1 VHQGGAAN
9 AISFFWDGDDLLN
22 DYIGGGVSVRYDVLD
37 GEVFGHK
44 GGANRYLYVPDPLGS
59 VNHLLD
65 TSQTIAGTYVYWP
78 YGEVVTH
85 TGASTPMQ
93 FLGARGYETQIVNRI
108 HTGLR
113 YYRPDLSRFACGVG
127 LPGAGGGGG
136 EMGDPLP
143 PSNPCRDGWLHRWAT
158 VWECLE
164 PGMGTT
170 CEGCSVLTPGRVP
183 EDDPCRDPGI
193 AHPQGRTCYC
203 PTVLGQTPGREA
215 EGVGNQVAAVNEA
228 QWGCGAK
235 LEVRRLPSGP
245 TKRVLRVDAGPYG
258 PDGNP
263 RRNYIDL
270 HRAVFGVPPGGRWEV
285 CVRAVKTTP
294 GQAGPDIDGRLS
306 PCPKGYGR

>member
-1 VHQGGAAN
+1 
-9 AISFFWDGDDLLN
+9 
-22 DYIGGGVSVRYDVLD
+22 
-37 GEVFGHK
+37 
-44 GGANRYLYVPDPLGS
+44 
-59 VNHLLD
+59 
-65 TSQTIAGTYVYWP
+65 
-78 YGEVVTH
+78 
-85 TGASTPMQ
+85 
-93 FLGARGYETQIVNRI
+93 
-108 HTGLR
+108 
-113 YYRPDLSRFACGVG
+113 
-127 LPGAGGGGG
+127 
-136 EMGDPLP
+136 MGDPLP

-306 PCPKGYGR
+306 PARRATGGDRCEHEAYHRAPSLSLFAWRSCRHRDAAQPTRRALQAVRRPRQSRPGASSRRGRRCRSFARTGVRCSR